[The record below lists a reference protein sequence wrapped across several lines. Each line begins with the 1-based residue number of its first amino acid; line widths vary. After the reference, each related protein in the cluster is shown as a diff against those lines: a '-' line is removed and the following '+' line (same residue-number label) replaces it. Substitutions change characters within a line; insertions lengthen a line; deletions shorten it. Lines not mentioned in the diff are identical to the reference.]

1 MPDES
6 RYYNNPYNFVPL
18 NEKVLVHY
26 SSTEDLPHQGQI
38 QDDLLSGTIQ
48 MTITAE
54 TPLSISDGADGFFR
68 NAGGQYV
75 IPGSTIK
82 GMVRSNMQI
91 LGFGA
96 LRPGEDFNDVN
107 MLYRLV
113 APKRDN
119 PKYSLKG
126 HYISALGAE
135 DAPAPN
141 YIPSKVKS
149 GYLVQSASDRK
160 YRLYPARCWRIGRKG
175 HVAYDWRES
184 FAKEQKVS
192 YELSLNDQVSQ
203 IQKGTVDSM
212 LHGTLLSPGSAPRSP
227 QSVYLIPKQEPGRL
241 IAQISQSDIERYQ
254 EHYAFLVEKYTA
266 QNEQNKQSEQNA
278 AYLDYWKLPVLDE
291 NPQSDTEPW
300 FVFYRRRD
308 DGSYAF
314 DRIKFHKDAVLGV
327 LVQRASDR
335 QYVLCKISSRA
346 IQRNQYAVTRWKD
359 VFAQTFPVS
368 YQDTSKLS
376 IMEANRGKRQNY
388 KAGTLFCPD
397 KELASNPHYLFEACD
412 LDCDGSFLVSDSSIQ
427 NYLTD
432 FELRKNTLHGTER
445 NMSPKYWELPTIRKS
460 SMANTEPWP
469 VFYRETGSTVDGIQ
483 KIDFGRSAYLR
494 VQFDKALGDGVP
506 PAHIPNKNEVFLD
519 YPYSILGFS
528 WKHPTD
534 KKQDF
539 SYKSRVSFGDCVSNT
554 ALEKEKIPMI
564 LGEPKPTSFADYS
577 VKGKDYNQ
585 EGFRIR
591 GIKQY
596 WLKEEQHP
604 TIEKNKEKVTTNL
617 TVVPA
622 GTVFQSSIRFHN
634 LKEDELGLLL
644 WCLKLDKDCYQ
655 TIGKGKP
662 YGYGRAKVQITSVER
677 DCPEALYSAASL
689 LPETK
694 LSLPL
699 DVDELIEQYQQNEG
713 VQKFLRG
720 QRPDQQDSVKDLMYI
735 HRVIRDANDVRYITL
750 NEYRFRASS
759 EILPTIEKIRTDADE
774 AEEKR
779 AAEEKK
785 TEKIENGSMDDWKRM
800 LAQRF
805 NASHSANTKTSSKKK
820 KKR

>member
-1 MPDES
+1 MPENNHS
-6 RYYNNPYNFVPL
+6 YNNNPYNFVSL
-18 NEKVLVHY
+18 NTGVFVRY
-26 SSTEDLPHQGQI
+26 SSLKDLPHQGQI
-38 QDDLLSGTIQ
+38 QADLLSGTIQ

-54 TPLSISDGADGFFR
+54 TPLSVSDGKDGFFR

-96 LRPGEDFNDVN
+96 LRPGEDFNDVHL
-107 MLYRLV
+107 LYRAIASKKDSPKHSPEKCYSDTLGIKPTSETNPETGKKVSYSV
-113 APKRDN
+113 A
-119 PKYSLKG
+119 
-126 HYISALGAE
+126 
-135 DAPAPN
+135 
-141 YIPSKVKS
+141 SKVS
-149 GYLVQSASDRK
+149 AGYLVQYDFDKK
-160 YRLYPARCWRIGRKG
+160 YVIYPTEYFKINRAQDI
-175 HVAYDWRES
+175 
-184 FAKEQKVS
+184 AKRWENSYTKTEKVW
-192 YELSLNDQVSQ
+192 YQVSKNRVVTVLEPRTAPQ
-203 IQKGTVDSM
+203 PEKTSPGILLCTGRAVGKANHLYLFPAFNKDKEPSSLLPLSDKAVMTYLSDFEMRKNSLKGTNQKAKMDVS
-212 LHGTLLSPGSAPRSP
+212 
-227 QSVYLIPKQEPGRL
+227 
-241 IAQISQSDIERYQ
+241 
-254 EHYAFLVEKYTA
+254 
-266 QNEQNKQSEQNA
+266 
-278 AYLDYWKLPVLDE
+278 YWKLPML
-291 NPQSDTEPW
+291 
-300 FVFYRRRD
+300 
-308 DGSYAF
+308 
-314 DRIKFHKDAVLGV
+314 
-327 LVQRASDR
+327 
-335 QYVLCKISSRA
+335 
-346 IQRNQYAVTRWKD
+346 
-359 VFAQTFPVS
+359 
-368 YQDTSKLS
+368 
-376 IMEANRGKRQNY
+376 
-388 KAGTLFCPD
+388 AGNE
-397 KELASNPHYLFEACD
+397 K
-412 LDCDGSFLVSDSSIQ
+412 Q
-427 NYLTD
+427 
-432 FELRKNTLHGTER
+432 
-445 NMSPKYWELPTIRKS
+445 
-460 SMANTEPWP
+460 TEPWP
-469 VFYRETGSTVDGIQ
+469 VFYLNDG
-483 KIDFGRSAYLR
+483 KRIDYFGRSPFFR
-494 VQFDKALGDGVP
+494 VGYKYSLGQGVP
-506 PAHIPNKNEVFLD
+506 QKHKKAANELTLD

-528 WKHPTD
+528 WNHPTD
-534 KKQDF
+534 KKEDF

-554 ALEKEKIPMI
+554 APEKEKIPMI
-564 LGEPKPTSFADYS
+564 LGEPKPSSFADYS
-577 VKGKDYNQ
+577 VEGKDYNQ
-585 EGFRIR
+585 EDFRIR

-689 LPETK
+689 LPETN
-694 LSLPL
+694 LSSPL
-699 DVDELIEQYQQNEG
+699 DVDELIEQYQQSEG

-785 TEKIENGSMDDWKRM
+785 TEKIENGSMDDWKQM